1 MSQFIKQQSKTRV
14 VAQERRRQRA
24 PTALKPYQTEK
35 ASDLDKCNSGQRG
48 LQECVWGGFF
58 CLVYVCA
65 ILTSP
70 LLNLACIARGSLL
83 VSPRD
88 SQSVLALQYK
98 EILIFKKLPPSVGS
112 VFLQGPCAV
121 IAQLEYM
128 FASICVCV
136 YVCVLFLSMLPF
148 LFHIKVGHVTEKGED
163 QSQALVTSLAT
174 RAVLLCYYNRSTR
187 QSKWKPSETPFW
199 DSATKLGQISSLALS
214 RSKAGEGIFTAA
226 GGQFDMFR
234 PGLPRINVDLVHKFV
249 SEALLSC
256 FCH

>member
-1 MSQFIKQQSKTRV
+1 M
-14 VAQERRRQRA
+14 
-24 PTALKPYQTEK
+24 
-35 ASDLDKCNSGQRG
+35 
-48 LQECVWGGFF
+48 CVGGFF
-58 CLVYVCA
+58 VSCVCVCA

-70 LLNLACIARGSLL
+70 LLNLACITRGSLL

-98 EILIFKKLPPSVGS
+98 EILIFKKLPPSMGS

-128 FASICVCV
+128 FASICV

-187 QSKWKPSETPFW
+187 QSKWKPSEIPFW

-226 GGQFDMFR
+226 AGGGQFDLFR
-234 PGLPRINVDLVHKFV
+234 PGLPRINVDPVHKFV